1 LSTYIDHLPNP
12 SDDDRI
18 MQLTRKTPEVYA
30 FIENDLADAIAVL
43 PSKSEHAAA
52 EKEELL
58 KVPLMLC

>member
-1 LSTYIDHLPNP
+1 
-12 SDDDRI
+12 
-18 MQLTRKTPEVYA
+18 MQLTRKTQQKFA

-43 PSKSEHAAA
+43 NKSEHAAA